1 VDDPAERGDA
11 VNVSDYGTLGRAVYS
26 AGTVKTQL
34 DTLSGQIASGHVADS
49 YAGLGAAA
57 QTSVDLRPQLGHLAT
72 QQSAIDAVT
81 GKLGVTQSVLTQI
94 TSIASSF
101 NAQLASLNNVTPTQ
115 IDSLATSA
123 KTAIQQVASLI
134 DSTAGGSYIFAGTDS
149 ANPPI
154 PDASNITS
162 SSFYTQIQ
170 TAVQGLSA
178 NGAATTIATTLGIA
192 TSDAAGTTPF
202 SSTLGSV
209 PTLELGASAPVQV
222 GVLANANSLTVSGG
236 TSTTGSYMRD
246 ILRSLAT
253 VANLSSSQANDTG
266 FVALVQDTHNSL
278 SGAITAIG
286 SESGALGNIQ
296 SSLKDVQTQ
305 AGEANTALTAQV
317 SSVEDVD
324 MAKTISNLS
333 QVQTQLSASYKLISE
348 VSKLSLVD
356 YL

>member
-1 VDDPAERGDA
+1 M
-11 VNVSDYGTLGRAVYS
+11 NVSDYGTLGRAVYAS
-26 AGTVKTQL
+26 GAVKSQL
-34 DTLSGQIASGHVADS
+34 DTLSAQIASGHVADS

-57 QTSVDLRPQLGHLAT
+57 QTSLDLRPQLGHLAT
-72 QQSAIDAVT
+72 EQSAIDAVT
-81 GKLGVTQSVLTQI
+81 GQLGVSQSALTQI
-94 TSIASSF
+94 TSIASNF
-101 NAQLASLNNVTPTQ
+101 NAQLATLNNVTPTQ

-123 KTAIQQVASLI
+123 RSAIQQVASLL
-134 DSTAGGSYIFAGTDS
+134 DSTDGGSYVFAGTDT

-154 PDASNITS
+154 PDPDNITTS
-162 SSFYTQIQ
+162 GFYTQIAA
-170 TAVQGLSA
+170 AVQGLST
-178 NGAATTIATTLGIA
+178 NGAAATAAQTLSIAS
-192 TSDAAGTTPF
+192 SDAGGTTPF
-202 SSTLGSV
+202 SGPPGQVQTLQ
-209 PTLELGASAPVQV
+209 LGTSAPVQV
-222 GVLANANSLTVSGG
+222 GVLANQNTLTVSGG

-246 ILRSLAT
+246 ILRGLAT
-253 VANLSSSQANDTG
+253 IANLSSTQANDPG
-266 FVALVQDTHNSL
+266 FVGLVQDTQASM

-305 AGEANTALTAQV
+305 AGDANTALTAQV

-324 MAKTISNLS
+324 MAKTISSLS